1 MIVTIKEDY
10 DKSQGTDLPMFSRVG
25 KTTVN
30 MYIAFSQAAAANHEE
45 EEYLKANPYST
56 AQEFR
61 DKRKQRMMRAV
72 DEGGMASLKDARDKI
87 LKRNDEGVVGISSVT
102 ICVQTLNEIQ
112 DYFSDIRNKVAQ

>member
-1 MIVTIKEDY
+1 
-10 DKSQGTDLPMFSRVG
+10 
-25 KTTVN
+25 

-102 ICVQTLNEIQ
+102 ICV
-112 DYFSDIRNKVAQ
+112 